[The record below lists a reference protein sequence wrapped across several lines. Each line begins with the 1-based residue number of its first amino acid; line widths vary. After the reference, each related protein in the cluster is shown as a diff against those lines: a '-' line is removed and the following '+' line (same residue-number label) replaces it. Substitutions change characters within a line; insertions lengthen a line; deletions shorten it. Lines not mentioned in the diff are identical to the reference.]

1 MFPTQVTIHNI
12 SDLQKVMSVLYPT
25 TGVTEITDKA
35 RDVAV
40 NKTNDANLQTLV
52 NKAEAKA
59 DPKPTKAADEPAAQT
74 VPTEPT
80 AEAGKATAQEPSDS
94 KPLDYKVDV
103 KPKILALIKAGK
115 RDATLEMLVKTFK
128 VENAQDLAPEKWPDL
143 LGELAKLEG

>member
-25 TGVTEITDKA
+25 TGVVGATDKS
-35 RDVAV
+35 RDTST
-40 NKTNDANLQTLV
+40 KTNDANLQTLV

-74 VPTEPT
+74 APTERT
-80 AEAGKATAQEPSDS
+80 AEAGKDTAQEPSDS

-103 KPKILALIKAGK
+103 KPRILGLIKAGK
-115 RDATLEMLVKTFK
+115 RDDVAKVLAGFK

-143 LGELAKLEG
+143 LVELAKLEG

>member
-1 MFPTQVTIHNI
+1 MFPMTITLHNVA
-12 SDLQKVMSVLYPT
+12 DLQKVQSVLYPT
-25 TGVTEITDKA
+25 TGVIEVTDTSRDTTHTKA
-35 RDVAV
+35 
-40 NKTNDANLQTLV
+40 NDANLQTLV

-59 DPKPTKAADEPAAQT
+59 DPKPSKAADEPAAQT

-115 RDATLEMLVKTFK
+115 RDSVAKILEGFK
-128 VENAQDLAPEKWPDL
+128 VENAQDLAPEKWPAL
-143 LGELAKLEG
+143 LVELAKLEG

>member
-25 TGVTEITDKA
+25 TGVIEVTDKS
-35 RDVAV
+35 RDTAPT
-40 NKTNDANLQTLV
+40 KTNDANLQTLV

-74 VPTEPT
+74 VPTERT
-80 AEAGKATAQEPSDS
+80 AEAGKDTAQEPSDS

-103 KPKILALIKAGK
+103 KPRILGLIKSGK
-115 RDATLEMLVKTFK
+115 RDDVAKVLAGFK

-143 LGELAKLEG
+143 LVELAKLEG

>member
-1 MFPTQVTIHNI
+1 MFPMTITLHNVA
-12 SDLQKVMSVLYPT
+12 DLQKVQSVLYPT
-25 TGVTEITDKA
+25 TGVIEVTDTSRDTTHTKA
-35 RDVAV
+35 
-40 NKTNDANLQTLV
+40 NDANLQTLV

-59 DPKPTKAADEPAAQT
+59 DPKPSKAADEPAAQT

-115 RDATLEMLVKTFK
+115 RDDVAKVLAGFK

-143 LGELAKLEG
+143 LVELAKLEG

>member
-25 TGVTEITDKA
+25 TGVIEVTDTSRDTTHTKA
-35 RDVAV
+35 
-40 NKTNDANLQTLV
+40 NDANLQTLV

-59 DPKPTKAADEPAAQT
+59 DPKPSKAADEPAAQT

-115 RDATLEMLVKTFK
+115 RDDVAKVLAGFK

-143 LGELAKLEG
+143 LVELAKLEG